1 MKTQIS
7 ALMLALLSV
16 GMVGCNDNNDPIP
29 VKEEVVEATPTTISL
44 ERLGNTMHKFLV
56 RVLRKFLLMM
66 LKANVYL

>member
-44 ERLGNTMHKFLV
+44 GV
-56 RVLRKFLLMM
+56 
-66 LKANVYL
+66 